1 MIHEEIF
8 ENIDKVIDYLNNQ
21 GWTISKNYI
30 GNAPYVLMDYG
41 DGKLIYYPQP
51 IGTPLFRGQ
60 NEFHDP
66 CTSSFFRFQP
76 DNYTQFIQKLKLEEF
91 RIVTAK
97 HPVIEEEI
105 NNGIFYDYVALAQH
119 YEFKTEMLDVTN
131 SLPVAAFF
139 AVTRQDC
146 GKYIPIEKSDKPGV
160 LYFVTPDIQFMQL
173 SDNLPEIYPVGWQVF
188 KRPGEQRA
196 FGVNL
201 TNKKNF
207 NTMSGVFAFRF
218 WHDKIISEQI
228 WNMFHGGEDLFA
240 KDTFAEKATKIKD
253 SNIFSTQAFDLAYGN
268 SNKELTRE
276 MILTELEKTETKPD
290 TRTKQLEKRNIKIQI
305 NSIWE
310 YSVDDISALK
320 ELSHSGAITENLNAT
335 TRLCYIPDNSQS
347 L

>member
-21 GWTISKNYI
+21 GWTLSKNYI
-30 GNAPYVLMDYG
+30 GNAPYVIIDYG
-41 DGKLIYYPQP
+41 DGKLIFYPQP

-60 NEFHDP
+60 NEFHEP
-66 CTSSFFRFQP
+66 CTSSFYRLQP
-76 DNYTQFIQKLKLEEF
+76 DNYTQFIHKLKLEEF

-105 NNGIFYDYVALAQH
+105 NDGIFYDYVALAQH

-139 AVTRQDC
+139 AVTRQDS

-160 LYFVTPDIQFMQL
+160 LYFVTPDVEIMPFL
-173 SDNLPEIYPVGWQVF
+173 SENRPEIHPVGWQVF

-201 TNKKNF
+201 AKNKDF
-207 NTMSGVFAFRF
+207 NTMEGVFAFRF
-218 WHDKIISEQI
+218 WHDKNISKQI

-240 KDTFAEKATKIKD
+240 KDTFAEKAAKIKD
-253 SNIFSTQAFDLAYGN
+253 SNIFSTQAFDLAYEN
-268 SNKELTRE
+268 SNKEWTRE
-276 MILTELEKTETKPD
+276 MILAELE
-290 TRTKQLEKRNIKIQI
+290 LRNIKIQI

-310 YSVDDISALK
+310 YSDDDISELK
-320 ELSHSGAITENLNAT
+320 KLSLSGKLTENLYAT
-335 TRLCYIPDNSQS
+335 TRLCYIPDNSHS